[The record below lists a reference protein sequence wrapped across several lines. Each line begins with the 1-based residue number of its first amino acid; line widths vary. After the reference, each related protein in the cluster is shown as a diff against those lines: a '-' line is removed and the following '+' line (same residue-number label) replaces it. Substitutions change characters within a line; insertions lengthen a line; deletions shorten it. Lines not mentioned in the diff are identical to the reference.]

1 MKQAFDDILAIVW
14 RELRIMWKN
23 PMYGFCMVVFPLMV
37 LFFFTTL
44 MHDGL
49 PKEMPVGVVDLDNTA
64 TTRSLLRQMDAFQ
77 QTRIVAHYPNVT
89 QARRAMQEN
98 EIYAFVYLPKGTTD
112 ALLSQRQPK
121 VSLYYSY
128 TSIASGSLLWRD
140 LKTIATLGSAAVGR
154 GTMRAQGFSDG
165 QIMAAL
171 QPIAIDLH
179 QVGNPWTN
187 YNAYLSTMLIPGL
200 QMLFIFL
207 VTAYSLGTELKFR
220 RNKLLMG
227 KAHNNI
233 SVAIVGKLLPQ
244 TVVWLIVV
252 LGYEFYIYHI
262 LQFPHAGGWWTIL
275 RLSLMEVL
283 AAQGFGVFVFGLM
296 PSLRMSMSIC
306 SLWAVL
312 SFSMCGAAFPVIGM
326 DPPLQSL
333 SVLFPLRHYY
343 QLYQA
348 TVLNGFP
355 VIEVWFHFAALA
367 GFIFLPIMV
376 WRKLKNAMLTYVY
389 IP

>member
-1 MKQAFDDILAIVW
+1 MNSIIRVMQ
-14 RELRIMWKN
+14 REVRIMWRN
-23 PMYGFCMVVFPLMV
+23 PMYFFCMLVFPFMV
-37 LFFFTTL
+37 VTFFTT
-44 MHDGL
+44 MMSQGL
-49 PKEMPVGVVDLDNTA
+49 PKDMPVGVVDLDNTT
-64 TTRSLLRQMDAFQ
+64 TTRGLLRQLDAFQ
-77 QTRIVAHYPNVT
+77 QTRITARYPNVSE
-89 QARRAMQEN
+89 ARRAMQEN
-98 EIYAFVYLPKGTTD
+98 EIYAFIYIPRGTTD
-112 ALLSQRQPK
+112 DLLAQRQPK

-140 LKTIATLGSAAVGR
+140 MKTVATLGSAAVGR
-154 GTMRAQGFSDG
+154 ATMRAKGLSEG

-171 QPIAIDLH
+171 QPITLDVH

-187 YNAYLSTMLIPGL
+187 YNVYLSTMLVPGL

-207 VTAYSLGTELKFR
+207 LTAYSLGTELKF
-220 RNKLLMG
+220 KGSKELMRLADG
-227 KAHNNI
+227 HITRALF
-233 SVAIVGKLLPQ
+233 GKLLPH
-244 TVVWLIVV
+244 TLIWLMVVMS
-252 LGYEFYIYHI
+252 YEAIIYTQFH
-262 LQFPHAGGWWTIL
+262 FPHEGGWWSIF
-275 RLSLMEVL
+275 RLATLEVL
-283 AAQGFGVFVFGLM
+283 ASQGFGVFVFGLM

-326 DPPLQSL
+326 DGPLQSL

-367 GFIFLPIMV
+367 AFIFLPIMV

>member
-1 MKQAFDDILAIVW
+1 M
-14 RELRIMWKN
+14 R
-23 PMYGFCMVVFPLMV
+23 
-37 LFFFTTL
+37 
-44 MHDGL
+44 DGL
-49 PKEMPVGVVDLDNTA
+49 PKEMPVGVVDMDNTA

-77 QTRIVAHYPNVT
+77 QTRVVARYPSVT
-89 QARRAMQEN
+89 EARRAMQEN
-98 EIYAFVYLPKGTTD
+98 EIYAFIYLPAGTTD
-112 ALLSQRQPK
+112 DLLSQRQPK
-121 VSLYYSY
+121 ISLYFSY

-154 GTMRAQGFSDG
+154 GTMRAQGFTDG
-165 QIMAAL
+165 QTMAAL

-179 QVGNPWTN
+179 QVSNPWTN
-187 YNAYLSTMLIPGL
+187 YNAYLSTMLIPGV

-207 VTAYSLGTELKFR
+207 VTAYSLGMELKFR
-220 RNKLLMG
+220 RNKLLMA
-227 KAHNNI
+227 KANNSI
-233 SVAIVGKLLPQ
+233 TVAMIGKLLPQ
-244 TVVWLIVV
+244 TMIWLILV
-252 LGYEFYIYHI
+252 LGYECYIYNVLH
-262 LQFPHAGGWWTIL
+262 FPHAGDWWTIL
-275 RLSLMEVL
+275 RLALMEVL
-283 AAQGFGVFVFGLM
+283 ASQGFGVFIFGLL
-296 PSLRMSMSIC
+296 PSLRMSMSVC

-367 GFIFLPIMV
+367 GFILLPITV

>member
-1 MKQAFDDILAIVW
+1 MKQAFDDILVILW

-23 PMYGFCMVVFPLMV
+23 PMYGFCMVVFPLIVM
-37 LFFFTTL
+37 FFFTTL

-49 PKEMPVGVVDLDNTA
+49 PKDMPVGVVDMDNTA

-77 QTRIVAHYPNVT
+77 QTRVVARYPSVT
-89 QARRAMQEN
+89 EARRAMQEN
-98 EIYAFVYLPKGTTD
+98 EIYAFIYLPAGTTD
-112 ALLSQRQPK
+112 DLLSQRQPK
-121 VSLYYSY
+121 ISLYFSY

-154 GTMRAQGFSDG
+154 GTMRAQGFTDG
-165 QIMAAL
+165 QTMAAL

-179 QVGNPWTN
+179 QVSNPWTN
-187 YNAYLSTMLIPGL
+187 YNAYLSTMLIPGV

-207 VTAYSLGTELKFR
+207 VTAYSLGMELKFR
-220 RNKLLMG
+220 RNKLLMA
-227 KAHNNI
+227 KANNSI
-233 SVAIVGKLLPQ
+233 TVAMIGKLLPQ
-244 TVVWLIVV
+244 TIIWLILV
-252 LGYEFYIYHI
+252 LGYECYIYNVLH
-262 LQFPHAGGWWTIL
+262 FPHAGGWWTIL
-275 RLSLMEVL
+275 RLALMEVL
-283 AAQGFGVFVFGLM
+283 ASQGFGVFIFGLL
-296 PSLRMSMSIC
+296 PSLRMSMSVC

-367 GFIFLPIMV
+367 GFILLPITV

>member
-1 MKQAFDDILAIVW
+1 MKQAFDDILVILW

-23 PMYGFCMVVFPLMV
+23 PMYGFCMVVFPLIVM
-37 LFFFTTL
+37 FFFTTL

-49 PKEMPVGVVDLDNTA
+49 PKEMPVGVVDMDNTA

-77 QTRIVAHYPNVT
+77 QTRVVARYPSVT
-89 QARRAMQEN
+89 EARRAMQEN
-98 EIYAFVYLPKGTTD
+98 EIYAFIYLPAGTTD
-112 ALLSQRQPK
+112 DLLSQRQPK
-121 VSLYYSY
+121 ISLYFSY

-154 GTMRAQGFSDG
+154 GTMRAQGFTDG
-165 QIMAAL
+165 QTMAAL

-179 QVGNPWTN
+179 QVSNPWTN
-187 YNAYLSTMLIPGL
+187 YNAYLSTMLIPGV

-207 VTAYSLGTELKFR
+207 VTAYSLGMELKFR
-220 RNKLLMG
+220 RNKLLMA
-227 KAHNNI
+227 KANNSI
-233 SVAIVGKLLPQ
+233 TVAMIGKLLPQ
-244 TVVWLIVV
+244 TMIWLILV
-252 LGYEFYIYHI
+252 LGYECYIYNVLH
-262 LQFPHAGGWWTIL
+262 FPHAGDWWTIL
-275 RLSLMEVL
+275 RLVLMEVL
-283 AAQGFGVFVFGLM
+283 ASQGFGVFIFGLL
-296 PSLRMSMSIC
+296 PSLRMSMSVC

-367 GFIFLPIMV
+367 GFILLPITV

>member
-1 MKQAFDDILAIVW
+1 MKQAFDDILVILW

-23 PMYGFCMVVFPLMV
+23 PMYGFCMVVFPLIVM
-37 LFFFTTL
+37 FFFTTL

-49 PKEMPVGVVDLDNTA
+49 PKEMPVGVVDMDNTA

-77 QTRIVAHYPNVT
+77 QTRVVARYPSVT
-89 QARRAMQEN
+89 EARRAMQEN
-98 EIYAFVYLPKGTTD
+98 EIYAFIYLPAGTTD
-112 ALLSQRQPK
+112 DLLSQRQPK
-121 VSLYYSY
+121 ISLYFSY

-154 GTMRAQGFSDG
+154 GTMRAQGFTDG
-165 QIMAAL
+165 QTMAAL

-179 QVGNPWTN
+179 QVSNPWTN
-187 YNAYLSTMLIPGL
+187 YNAYLSTMLIPGV

-207 VTAYSLGTELKFR
+207 VTAYSLGMELKFR
-220 RNKLLMG
+220 RNKLLMA
-227 KAHNNI
+227 KANNSI
-233 SVAIVGKLLPQ
+233 TVAMIGKLLPQ
-244 TVVWLIVV
+244 TMIWLILV
-252 LGYEFYIYHI
+252 LGYECYIYNVLH
-262 LQFPHAGGWWTIL
+262 FPHAGDWWTIL
-275 RLSLMEVL
+275 RLALMEVL
-283 AAQGFGVFVFGLM
+283 ASQGFGVFIFGLL
-296 PSLRMSMSIC
+296 PSLRMSMSVC

-367 GFIFLPIMV
+367 GFILLPITV

>member
-77 QTRIVAHYPNVT
+77 QTRIVEHYPNVT